1 MKFKIGF
8 SGYEEEQQTAEQL
21 AEMPGEMQPVKS
33 VVQVRFP
40 SQGRSYSYYNDSFDL
55 HVGDIVFVELP
66 EVGATFQAGQ
76 SFGVVES
83 TKTASDVF
91 YPVSGKVLA
100 VNDALVD
107 APELVNQDPY
117 GKGWFIKIQCANNA
131 ELDALLD
138 ANAYASLI

>member
-1 MKFKIGF
+1 MSVPSDRKYSKDHEWLKLDGD
-8 SGYEEEQQTAEQL
+8 TATVGITEFAAAQL
-21 AEMPGEMQPVKS
+21 
-33 VVQVRFP
+33 
-40 SQGRSYSYYNDSFDL
+40 
-55 HVGDIVFVELP
+55 GDIVFVELP
-66 EVGATFQAGQ
+66 EVGASFQAGQ

-100 VNDALVD
+100 VNDALLD

-138 ANAYASLI
+138 ANTYATLI